1 MSRVA
6 LRPLSRGC
14 GLCSERFVMM
24 GARMMDGV
32 VHVVLLVAAGAAAGV
47 AVAGWATVSS
57 GVMAAATATVCALLP
72 FLALSVPD
80 RGARR
85 RVGGS
90 VVAGLLWRG
99 MLLSAAVFSVLLLA
113 VCFMVAYGVGVPA
126 GLVAATVWMTVP
138 GGACALP
145 ALVLRVWRGWSTDG
159 GCGDA

>member
-1 MSRVA
+1 
-6 LRPLSRGC
+6 
-14 GLCSERFVMM
+14 MM
-24 GARMMDGV
+24 GAKMSAGV
-32 VHVVLLVAAGAAAGV
+32 AHVVLLVAAGAAAGA

-57 GVMAAATATVCALLP
+57 GVMAVGAAVVCALLP

-85 RVGGS
+85 RVGGCA
-90 VVAGLLWRG
+90 VAGVLWRG
-99 MLLSAAVFSVLLLA
+99 MLLSAGMFSLLLLA
-113 VCFMVAYGVGVPA
+113 VCFMVAYGVGVPS

-145 ALVLRVWRGWSTDG
+145 ALVLRVWRDWNTDD